1 VRQHTRFIVDPH
13 LSPTVKDRGH
23 IFIEFVL
30 VAPVIL
36 FISLYSLRLV
46 QVLQAQ
52 QIATTLS
59 REIATEV
66 YRNCV
71 DLTVLDMASTS
82 TAAVDAAKTQAA
94 IQSCLTSTK
103 NKYTTLIN
111 DTLQPTSSQDFKL
124 ETHVYR
130 YDIGSLAIDS
140 SCSGTLKNTSDFDG
154 SSVGSG
160 LPPGMTQNQMCT
172 RNRVVR
178 VSIRFTLSPISNAL
192 LGASSSTEV
201 SDETTI

>member
-1 VRQHTRFIVDPH
+1 MRQHTRFIVDPH

-103 NKYTTLIN
+103 NKYASLMP
-111 DTLQPTSSQDFKL
+111 TLQPTSSQGFTLD
-124 ETHVYR
+124 THVYR

>member
-36 FISLYSLRLV
+36 FISLYSLCLV

-94 IQSCLTSTK
+94 IQSCLISTK
-103 NKYTTLIN
+103 NKYASLM
-111 DTLQPTSSQDFKL
+111 PTHSNPPA
-124 ETHVYR
+124 H
-130 YDIGSLAIDS
+130 GSLPLILMYIATI
-140 SCSGTLKNTSDFDG
+140 LE
-154 SSVGSG
+154 
-160 LPPGMTQNQMCT
+160 
-172 RNRVVR
+172 
-178 VSIRFTLSPISNAL
+178 VSLLTTHAPAL
-192 LGASSSTEV
+192 LKTPRTSTAPR
-201 SDETTI
+201 SP